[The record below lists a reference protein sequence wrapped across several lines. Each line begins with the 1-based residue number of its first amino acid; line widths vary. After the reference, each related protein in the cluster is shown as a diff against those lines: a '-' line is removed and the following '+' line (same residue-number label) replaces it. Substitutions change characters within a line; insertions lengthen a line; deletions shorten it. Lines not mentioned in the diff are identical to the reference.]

1 MNKLIITLLLSW
13 IVFSLGNIVFNP
25 VNQYFNRYFNEN
37 VYQNLERLYNN
48 SQYRQKNPI
57 SVIADEIVFRYAAA
71 AYIRGAD
78 PILINSEHTPLG
90 KYMIGLSFLWF
101 QNDGVAIVFFAVLS
115 LFTLWLLGKQ
125 IFKDTTWALVPVAL
139 WVTEPLFQNQLRVT
153 PLLDIIQLP
162 WILLALYAF
171 IKKRFLLTAIFLGL
185 VAATK
190 SVVPS
195 MLLVFSFFL
204 FFAFKNKIRE
214 FFRFV
219 PWLFISFCILALSY
233 TRTFLN
239 GYSLWDFLGFQ
250 KWILTYQQSKLI
262 FPFSFWKLM
271 FLNQWQT
278 WWGDMAVHKAEDWFW
293 TWPIIVLVP
302 FILLIMKR
310 KKFNDGMLVLVLWVF
325 VYEIFL
331 SSGIVVTRFL
341 LPLIPI
347 LYILSVQFVRE
358 IIHRS

>member
-171 IKKRFLLTAIFLGL
+171 IKK
-185 VAATK
+185 
-190 SVVPS
+190 
-195 MLLVFSFFL
+195 
-204 FFAFKNKIRE
+204 
-214 FFRFV
+214 
-219 PWLFISFCILALSY
+219 
-233 TRTFLN
+233 
-239 GYSLWDFLGFQ
+239 
-250 KWILTYQQSKLI
+250 
-262 FPFSFWKLM
+262 
-271 FLNQWQT
+271 
-278 WWGDMAVHKAEDWFW
+278 
-293 TWPIIVLVP
+293 
-302 FILLIMKR
+302 
-310 KKFNDGMLVLVLWVF
+310 
-325 VYEIFL
+325 
-331 SSGIVVTRFL
+331 
-341 LPLIPI
+341 
-347 LYILSVQFVRE
+347 
-358 IIHRS
+358 